1 MNYTV
6 DTTEDSYEI
15 KNKSVQ
21 VIKKAEVDNLVVQ
34 DSCGTDMGTQ
44 GTCPQQ

>member
-6 DTTEDSYEI
+6 DTTEAPHEI

-21 VIKKAEVDNLVVQ
+21 VIKKAEVDNLVV
-34 DSCGTDMGTQ
+34 
-44 GTCPQQ
+44 

>member
-6 DTTEDSYEI
+6 DTTEDLMEI

-21 VIKKAEVDNLVVQ
+21 SKKAEVDNLVV
-34 DSCGTDMGTQ
+34 
-44 GTCPQQ
+44 